1 MQTFFSI
8 IYSFGKGRLRTK
20 NEKNAM
26 MANGKQ
32 NTDCQRGKWLTSGK
46 PAKPRA
52 KEHERMKA
60 MQKKESKREDISVFI
75 ILTT

>member
-1 MQTFFSI
+1 
-8 IYSFGKGRLRTK
+8 
-20 NEKNAM
+20 M